1 MTTQDSR
8 KGNTPDVGLTNE
20 EISNIMWVDNSPQA
34 IKENTAR
41 FIHTRAMKNLSNSHP
56 ATVNPTQSQN
66 TTVHTGTSQEQNSME
81 IEDQG
86 SKSYPLNA

>member
-1 MTTQDSR
+1 
-8 KGNTPDVGLTNE
+8 
-20 EISNIMWVDNSPQA
+20 
-34 IKENTAR
+34 
-41 FIHTRAMKNLSNSHP
+41 MKNLSNSWP